1 MGLLSILNII
11 YILLIV
17 IGFLLF
23 CYVRIVEKN
32 NSFDLV
38 EKTKKEPSICIL
50 IPARYE
56 SKVIEG
62 LFQSIQ
68 NQTYPIHMED
78 VFVIIESKDD
88 PTYELA
94 KKYKITT
101 IIRKRLDLKRKGYAL
116 DEAIQYLKKEK
127 KEYDLYF
134 IFDADNILK
143 EDFIEQM
150 IPCYKEGY
158 DITLGYR
165 NCKNGNESIIASCS
179 TMTFS
184 MLNTLINQGKV
195 KYNGNIILSGTGYF
209 ITKELIQ
216 EWNGFPF
223 HSLTEDYEMTL
234 HSILHGYKMY
244 YQIQAEFYDEQPIT
258 YSQSKKQRIRW
269 IKGFITA
276 RKKYIPLLKKKR
288 KERPKN
294 IGSIRSEII
303 GVLPYIFIVAGVIL
317 FILQN
322 LGVSLY
328 YFITSNQL
336 GMIYLIYSIGMLF
349 ITYAVLLI
357 FSTYL
362 LDKEKSTLNLEE
374 NVKVNTIICHPFF
387 LATYV
392 SCALYALFKKN
403 IGWDRIE
410 HRVTNIK

>member
-1 MGLLSILNII
+1 MGLLSTLNII
-11 YILLIV
+11 YIVLII
-17 IGFLLF
+17 IGFTIF
-23 CYVRIVEKN
+23 CYVRMIEKKN
-32 NSFDLV
+32 TFQLTPKN
-38 EKTKKEPSICIL
+38 KKNPSICIL

-68 NQTYPIHMED
+68 EQTYQVNMKD
-78 VFVIIESKDD
+78 VYVIIESKDD
-88 PTYELA
+88 PTYELS
-94 KKYKITT
+94 KKYHVTP

-116 DEAIQYLKKEK
+116 DEAIQYLKEK
-127 KEYDLYF
+127 KKVYDLYF

-150 IPCYKEGY
+150 IPYYQKGY

-165 NCKNGNESIIASCS
+165 NCKNGNESMIASCS

-184 MLNTLINQGKV
+184 MLNTLINQSKIN
-195 KYNGNIILSGTGYF
+195 YHGNIILSGTGYF
-209 ITKELIQ
+209 VTQELIQ

-244 YQIQAEFYDEQPIT
+244 YNIDAEFYDEQPIT
-258 YSQSKKQRIRW
+258 YQQSKKQRIRW
-269 IKGFITA
+269 IKGFINA
-276 RKKYIPLLKKKR
+276 RKKYIPLLKEKLKHN
-288 KERPKN
+288 PKN
-294 IGSIRSEII
+294 PGSIRSEMI
-303 GVLPYIFIVAGVIL
+303 GVIPYIFMVTGVIL

-322 LGVSLY
+322 LMTAIAC
-328 YFITSNQL
+328 FIIGNPL
-336 GMIYLIYSIGMLF
+336 GLIYLIYSIGMVF
-349 ITYAVLLI
+349 IIYAVLLI

-362 LDKEKSTLNLEE
+362 LDKEKTTLNLTET
-374 NVKVNTIICHPFF
+374 VKINTIICHPFF
-387 LATYV
+387 LVTYV
-392 SCALYALFKKN
+392 PCALHALFRKN